1 MYQASPL
8 KLSTSQLLKY
18 AGLFTWVCVGLAL
31 VMAPMVGR
39 TSLTASGYWIWGLS
53 QLAFGAAY
61 WRLSNDIQR
70 QPSRRK
76 YDLLLLLV
84 ITVSALVI
92 SAVSRSGV
100 GGILLVVVAGI
111 LPWTLPIQWG
121 VLWLLAQNGVLAFTV
136 GQFPQVSWEQAALL
150 GGLYLGYSSFTFVI
164 SLVAR
169 RQHNARDEL
178 RKVNSELRA
187 TQALLAESTRLAE
200 RVRISRELHDLVGHH
215 LTALSLNLEVAS
227 HLVSGKAVEH
237 VRQAQAVAKLLLS
250 DVREAVGAMRGGD
263 HIDLSEA
270 LLRLSEGVPEPRIH
284 LSIPESLQV
293 EDPQRA
299 QVILRCAQEIITN
312 TVKHAEA
319 ENLWLSITTDEQGL
333 VIEARDDGR
342 GTDQLD
348 EGNGLLGMGERLRQ
362 LGGELSV
369 RSRLGAGFTL
379 NARLPREAV
388 I

>member
-1 MYQASPL
+1 MNQASPL

-39 TSLTASGYWIWGLS
+39 TSLTSSGYWIWGLS
-53 QLAFGAAY
+53 QLLFGAAY

-121 VLWLLAQNGVLAFTV
+121 VLWLLGQNGVLAFTV

-169 RQHNARDEL
+169 RQHSARDEL

-333 VIEARDDGR
+333 TIEARDDGR